1 MQIEIL
7 FPLIHI
13 PTQKKKASK
22 LTAQET
28 TDMAFGTTSTPES
41 FQQGMPEEA
50 AEQRHGPEDGS
61 IVSSYYGSDM
71 AEPSKKEEK
80 QLANKETKVVGRL
93 KIVVLLVLMFS
104 AVGVALSVFFYVRN
118 SELDAFEESFN
129 SDGVK
134 VLSSLGAN
142 LDLTMEAMD
151 SFAVSILSYA
161 RETNQT
167 WPFVTIPDF
176 AIRAGKLLTLSSAFY
191 VNTYPLIYNQDQ
203 RKEWEEYTASHNQW
217 LEESIEIQENHDG
230 YTGPIVKNYTNW
242 DVIHDNEEYDKEKE
256 AQGVNGTSREGEA
269 TIWELIQS
277 TLHYTPSLIL
287 TAFRFPHFRTIYASL
302 AVLPCDSPLPCLQ
315 LGCIGLLRYRTPN

>member
-1 MQIEIL
+1 
-7 FPLIHI
+7 
-13 PTQKKKASK
+13 
-22 LTAQET
+22 
-28 TDMAFGTTSTPES
+28 MAFGTTTTPKK
-41 FQQGMPEEA
+41 FQPGMQEEA
-50 AEQRHGPEDGS
+50 AEQQNGTDEGS
-61 IVSSYYGSDM
+61 IGYTSCHGSDM
-71 AEPSKKEEK
+71 VGASQKEEE
-80 QLANKETKVVGRL
+80 QLANKETKMVGRL

-104 AVGVALSVFFYVRN
+104 AIGVALSVFFYVRN

-203 RKEWEEYTASHNQW
+203 RKEWEQYTASHNQW
-217 LEESIEIQENHDG
+217 VDESIAIQENHDG
-230 YTGPIVKNYTNW
+230 YTGPIIKNYTNW
-242 DVIHDNEEYDKEKE
+242 DVIHDYGEYDKEVE
-256 AQGVNGTSREGEA
+256 AQGVNGTSRKGKS
-269 TIWELIQS
+269 TIWEMIQ
-277 TLHYTPSLIL
+277 TAIHHNNSLIL
-287 TAFRFPHFRTIYASL
+287 TAFLFPHFRTIYASL
-302 AVLPCDSPLPCLQ
+302 AVLPCNSLLPCLQ
-315 LGCIGLLRYRTPN
+315 LGCIELLRY